1 MFVSQIIVYVGI
13 LKFQDEDSKVL
24 MVIDQPITA
33 LLGSA
38 EAPPALLEFAGNQYG
53 SSMTLMDLEPSIVIS
68 VIDAVRYRYTF

>member
-1 MFVSQIIVYVGI
+1 MYVGV

-33 LLGSA
+33 LLESA
-38 EAPPALLEFAGNQYG
+38 DTPPGLIEFAGNQYG

-68 VIDAVRYRYTF
+68 VIDAVRYRLVKVE